1 MVRKRS
7 RIFLRMYIYGTTTS
21 WSGDI
26 IYNWRLKTE
35 ERVSIHGYKYSVDK
49 SENRYS
55 QRLCKGIGVY
65 FFKRNKGQLSRYT
78 SEQFVRVYL
87 NACLS

>member
-7 RIFLRMYIYGTTTS
+7 RVFLRMYIYGTTTS

-35 ERVSIHGYKYSVDK
+35 ERVGIHGYKYNVNK

-55 QRLCKGIGVY
+55 QRLCKGVGIC
-65 FFKRNKGQLSRYT
+65 FFKRNKGHLSRYT

>member
-1 MVRKRS
+1 MVRKRT
-7 RIFLRMYIYGTTTS
+7 RVFLRMYIYGTTTS

-35 ERVSIHGYKYSVDK
+35 ERVSIHGYKYNLSK

-55 QRLCKGIGVY
+55 QRLCKGIGNH
-65 FFKRNKGQLSRYT
+65 FFKRNKGRLSRYT

-87 NACLS
+87 NASLS